1 MAGNA
6 DSRILPENAPVH
18 SRMSTGRMTKADD
31 ESERLWTQKEAAVF
45 LGVTPRYLRDSSCP
59 KILLPGNG
67 KKGIPVLRYDP
78 GDVRRWA
85 RERATNKRQE
95 RRAS

>member
-1 MAGNA
+1 MK
-6 DSRILPENAPVH
+6 SLEYVPVDH
-18 SRMSTGRMTKADD
+18 
-31 ESERLWTQKEAAVF
+31 LWTQREAAAF

-67 KKGIPVLRYDP
+67 KKRQPLVRYDP
-78 GDVRRWA
+78 AAVRGWA
-85 RERATNKRQE
+85 HAWDTSNTAE